1 VPVVLLID
9 RDSASASEILAG
21 AIRDHRRGI
30 VVGERSYGKG
40 SVQGIFP
47 LSVAAGVRLTTA
59 QWFTPSGHAISG
71 QGITPDIVVRSVA
84 KPTAESTAAASNPAL
99 AMQNDAIL
107 KAGLEAARGQLAKRP
122 AVSQQ
127 MSKN

>member
-1 VPVVLLID
+1 MLLLD

-21 AIRDHRRGI
+21 AIRDHRRGM

-59 QWFTPSGHAISG
+59 QWFTPNGHAISG
-71 QGITPDIVVRSVA
+71 QGITPDVVVHSAA
-84 KPTAESTAAASNPAL
+84 KPTAESAAAAIANPAL

-127 MSKN
+127 MLKN